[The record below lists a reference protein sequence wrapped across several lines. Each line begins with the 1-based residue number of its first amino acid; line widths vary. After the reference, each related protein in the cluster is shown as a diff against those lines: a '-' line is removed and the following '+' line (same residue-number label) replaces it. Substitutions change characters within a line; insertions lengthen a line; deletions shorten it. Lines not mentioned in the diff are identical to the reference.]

1 MKLLKTREKV
11 QQTKKTITQKKKAP
25 KFSKIPGSE
34 TKALKNNFPAK
45 TSARLEHNLVV
56 FRCDAQVEG
65 LVLEESGHHQVRD
78 EDGGRVGGGTVENP
92 LVRKSALVLGG

>member
-1 MKLLKTREKV
+1 MKLLKTREKI
-11 QQTKKTITQKKKAP
+11 QQTKKNHSEKKSA
-25 KFSKIPGSE
+25 KIFKNPRVRN
-34 TKALKNNFPAK
+34 KALKNNFPAK

>member
-1 MKLLKTREKV
+1 MKLLKTREKSNKL
-11 QQTKKTITQKKKAP
+11 KKQSLRKKSA
-25 KFSKIPGSE
+25 KIFKNPRVRN
-34 TKALKNNFPAK
+34 KALKNNFPAK